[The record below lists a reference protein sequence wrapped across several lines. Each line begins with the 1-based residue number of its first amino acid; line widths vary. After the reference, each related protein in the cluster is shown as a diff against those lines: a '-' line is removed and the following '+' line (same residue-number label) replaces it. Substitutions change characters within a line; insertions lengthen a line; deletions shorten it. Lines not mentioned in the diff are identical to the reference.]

1 MAATEPGGNAGA
13 NALDAAS
20 RLGALRATGALDS
33 PPEESFDRLTR
44 LAARVLRCPVALV
57 SLVDADRQFFK
68 SCVGLPEPWRSR
80 RQTAL
85 SHSFCQ
91 HAVTA
96 GQPLVIEDARRHPLV
111 KDNLAVR
118 DLGVIAYAGI
128 PLRSAGEVLGSFCA
142 IDTEPRQWSAD
153 EVETLVAL
161 AGAVEA
167 ELELRRAAAEQRAQ
181 REQAERERSLTLA
194 LLDSSREGIY
204 GLDGEGRC
212 TFVNHAAAR
221 MFGEEPAALV
231 GRDLRGVLGS
241 ELEAA
246 LNGGG
251 LGDGAAFVCGD
262 GRLRRRDGSS
272 LTVAYSSSPLVR
284 GGEVCGVVV
293 AMSDV
298 TERREAEKALRQAN
312 YILRA
317 VVDGSSDAIFVK
329 DADGRYVMMNA
340 AGAAIVGRK
349 VEDVVGRDD
358 AAIFDA
364 DTAARVMAAD
374 RQILRTGESTTV
386 EHAYTP
392 LAGGGELTLQTSK
405 APYRDD
411 AGNVVGV
418 IGVARDV
425 TRRKRAEDALKLAKE
440 QAESANRSKDQF
452 LAVLSHELRSPLSPV
467 LALASA
473 GESDPS
479 APPALREDLS
489 MIRRNVELEVRLID
503 DLLDLTRI
511 ARGKL
516 RLAPQPVDAHAL
528 LRHAVRT
535 CPRAELVGRQLTLE
549 AKLAAGQSF
558 VNVDAGRF
566 QQVLWNLLNNAIKFT
581 PDGGRITVRTWN
593 EPGDDPGKGPGAVLG
608 VEVADTGIGIDA
620 EHLPRVF
627 DAFQQG
633 EDGVTRRF
641 GGLGLGLAICKALI
655 TAMGGT
661 NGAASDGPGK
671 GATFRITL
679 PTCAAVA
686 EAAGE
691 GAAAGGVPGGAP
703 AEARRA
709 LRILLVEDHADTS
722 RAMSRLLTRVGHQVR
737 TAGTVRAAVD
747 AARAAPVDVVISD
760 LGLPDGT
767 GHDVIR
773 LLRALGPLRGIALS
787 GYGTEDDIRKSHEA
801 GFDTHLTKP
810 TDFGK
815 LVETIEQL
823 ARK

>member
-1 MAATEPGGNAGA
+1 MGVTEPAG
-13 NALDAAS
+13 NALDGAS
-20 RLGALRATGALDS
+20 RLEALRSTGALDS
-33 PPEESFDRLTR
+33 PPEENFDRLTR
-44 LAARVLRCPVALV
+44 LAARLLRCPVALV

-68 SCVGLPEPWRSR
+68 SCFGLPEPWQSR
-80 RQTAL
+80 RQTPL

-91 HAVTA
+91 HAVTS
-96 GQPLVIEDARRHPLV
+96 GQPLIIEDARRHPLV
-111 KDNLAVR
+111 KDNGAVT

-128 PLRSAGEVLGSFCA
+128 PLRSASGEVLGSFCA
-142 IDTEPRQWSAD
+142 IDTRPRQWTGD
-153 EVETLVAL
+153 EIETLQAL

-167 ELELRRAAAEQRAQ
+167 ELELRRAGAEQRVQ
-181 REQAERERSLTLA
+181 REQAQRERSLTTA

-204 GLDGEGRC
+204 GLDTEGRC

-221 MFGEEPAALV
+221 MLGEDAAALV
-231 GRDLRGVLGS
+231 GRDLRRALGS

-251 LGDGAAFVCGD
+251 LRDGAAFVCGD
-262 GRLRRRDGSS
+262 GQLRRRDGAT
-272 LTVAYSSSPLVR
+272 LTVAYSSSPLLRDGAVA
-284 GGEVCGVVV
+284 GVVV
-293 AMSDV
+293 AFSDV

-340 AGAAIVGRK
+340 AGAAIVGREI
-349 VEDVVGRDD
+349 EDVIGRDD
-358 AAIFDA
+358 TAIFDA

-374 RQILRTGESTTV
+374 REIIRTGQATTV

-405 APYRDD
+405 GPYRDD

-425 TRRKRAEDALKLAKE
+425 TRRKRAEDELKLAKE

-452 LAVLSHELRSPLSPV
+452 LAVLSHELRSPLAPV

-473 GESDPS
+473 WEADRSV
-479 APPALREDLS
+479 PPALREDLS

-511 ARGKL
+511 AKGKL
-516 RLAPQPVDAHAL
+516 RLSPQPVDAHAL

-535 CPRAELVGRQLTLE
+535 CPRAELVGRQLALE
-549 AKLAAGQSF
+549 ARLSASQSF

-566 QQVLWNLLNNAIKFT
+566 QQVLWNLLNNAVKFT
-581 PDGGRITVRTWN
+581 PDGGRITVRTWD
-593 EPGDDPGKGPGAVLG
+593 EPGGKLG
-608 VEVADTGIGIDA
+608 IEVADTGIGIDP
-620 EHLPRVF
+620 EHLPRIF

-655 TAMGGT
+655 TSQGGT
-661 NGAASDGPGK
+661 ISASSEGPGRGAA
-671 GATFRITL
+671 FRIVL
-679 PTCAAVA
+679 PTCAPVPQ
-686 EAAGE
+686 
-691 GAAAGGVPGGAP
+691 AAAAPSTDGDSAAASDVPPAGGRP
-703 AEARRA
+703 

-722 RAMSRLLTRVGHQVR
+722 RAMSRLLSRIGHQVR

-760 LGLPDGT
+760 LGLPDGS
-767 GHDVIR
+767 GHDLIR
-773 LLRALGPLRGIALS
+773 LLRALGPCRGIALS
-787 GYGTEDDIRKSHEA
+787 GYGTEEDIRKSHEA

-810 TDFGK
+810 TDFQR

-823 ARK
+823 ASK